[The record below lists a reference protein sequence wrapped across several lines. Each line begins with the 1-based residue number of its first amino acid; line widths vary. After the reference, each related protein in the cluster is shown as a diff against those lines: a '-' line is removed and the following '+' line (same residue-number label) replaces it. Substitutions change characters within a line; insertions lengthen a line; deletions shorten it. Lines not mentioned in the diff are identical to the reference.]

1 MYCLDD
7 TPHLS
12 FNTVLQSLVRKTDLL
27 AGYFNLSAV
36 LHAGER
42 MSARSAMV
50 KAASAP
56 AEMYQTIIYNML

>member
-12 FNTVLQSLVRKTDLL
+12 FDMVLQSLVRKTDPL

-36 LHAGER
+36 LHAEER
-42 MSARSAMV
+42 ISARSVMV
-50 KAASAP
+50 KATSAP
-56 AEMYQTIIYNML
+56 DEMYQTIIHNML